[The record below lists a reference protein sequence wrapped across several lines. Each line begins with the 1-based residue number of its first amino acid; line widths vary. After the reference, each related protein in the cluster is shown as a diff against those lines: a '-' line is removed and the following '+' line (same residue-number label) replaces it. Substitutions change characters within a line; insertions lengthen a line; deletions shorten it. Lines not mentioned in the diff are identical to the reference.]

1 MDKSKCEI
9 YFHSSFGIKWHMHM
23 HGQGNAVLSVQQKQR
38 NVLPGHII
46 KVVAAVIDYALW
58 LFFKWSL
65 QADGLLAM
73 ILAMTMTF
81 SPHSWREKAY
91 IRCMIKGTWYL
102 CFCRFSLLEK
112 RSQKKLS
119 LSLSSAYF
127 DCWFKIILFR
137 SHGIGVILSFNWK
150 MFLSLITTALWV
162 VLFLCEFISISVPV
176 SGGFCRWLLCSKL

>member
-1 MDKSKCEI
+1 MTHAHVRAGKC
-9 YFHSSFGIKWHMHM
+9 SSECSTKATKRFGRTYYK
-23 HGQGNAVLSVQQKQR
+23 GRDCCYGLCT
-38 NVLPGHII
+38 
-46 KVVAAVIDYALW
+46 VAF
-58 LFFKWSL
+58 FFKWSL

-73 ILAMTMTF
+73 VLAMTMTF

-91 IRCMIKGTWYL
+91 IWCMIKGTWYL
-102 CFCRFSLLEK
+102 CFCRLPLLEK

-127 DCWFKIILFR
+127 DCWFKIILCR
-137 SHGIGVILSFNWK
+137 SHGIGVILSFNWR

-176 SGGFCRWLLCSKL
+176 SGGFCRWLLRSKL